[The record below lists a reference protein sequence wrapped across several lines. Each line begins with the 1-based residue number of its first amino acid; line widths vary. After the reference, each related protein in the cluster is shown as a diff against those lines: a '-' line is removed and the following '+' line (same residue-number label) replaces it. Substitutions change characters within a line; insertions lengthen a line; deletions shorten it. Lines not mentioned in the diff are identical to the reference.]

1 MEDILFIYR
10 IQYIAIL
17 VCISVKEIEL
27 TMKKTGKMIIFIK
40 KNIIIFLLVLIAI
53 ASILLYI
60 LEQREEVQS
69 LEKPRYHFYL
79 VAQNSVDPFWKEV
92 TLGVEEA
99 AKDFNVV
106 VEYNA
111 PRFNNPQDELRYLDI
126 GILSNV
132 DGIITH
138 VSNGVDFTTLINR
151 AYDKGIPVVTIEN
164 DDKNSNRNAFVGT
177 NSFLLGREA
186 ANLMIEATEGRAN
199 IGIIVSGDYGIDSIS
214 QNIKMNGFL
223 SAIKE
228 YPEMKVTKI
237 YTSKMGI
244 LSAEEI
250 TQSIIYSGENINAIY
265 TTNSVDTLGSAQ
277 IIVNHN
283 KVGYIALV
291 GYGDT
296 ENILRYI
303 NKGIIYGTVMS
314 DPFKMGYE
322 SLKAL
327 INIKENN
334 NVSTFIDTGV
344 KVITKDNLH
353 LFEEKSDFEE

>member
-1 MEDILFIYR
+1 
-10 IQYIAIL
+10 
-17 VCISVKEIEL
+17 
-27 TMKKTGKMIIFIK
+27 MKKIIKLNRFIK
-40 KNIIIFLLVLIAI
+40 NNLIVILLVLIGI
-53 ASILLYI
+53 TSLLLYV
-60 LEQREEVQS
+60 LEQREIGESS
-69 LEKPRYHFYL
+69 LNPEYHFYL

-92 TLGVEEA
+92 ILGVEEA
-99 AKDFNVV
+99 AKEYNVV
-106 VEYNA
+106 VESNA

-151 AYDKGIPVVTIEN
+151 AYDEGIPVVTIEN

-186 ANLMIEATEGRAN
+186 AKLMIDATEGQAN
-199 IGIIVSGDYGIDSIS
+199 ISVIVSGDYGMDALS

-223 SAIKE
+223 SAIKD
-228 YPEMKVTKI
+228 YKEMTVTKV

-250 TQSIIYSGENINAIY
+250 TQSIVNGEEAIDAIY

-283 KVGYIALV
+283 KVGYMTLV

-303 NKGIIYGTVMS
+303 DKGIVYGAVMS

-322 SLKAL
+322 SVKAL
-327 INIKENN
+327 IDIKKNN

-344 KVITKDNLH
+344 KVITKENLH
-353 LFEEKSDFEE
+353 LFEKSSDSEE